1 MNECVYNRQDEED
14 ELMKIIGRTK
24 DGFILEASDNDVAAM
39 EGLYSHE
46 KRFEVGNLIDMNGLF
61 SKCKSIDIAFN
72 DISRLRTA
80 AKNILDA
87 TSWIEEF
94 RNG

>member
-1 MNECVYNRQDEED
+1 
-14 ELMKIIGRTK
+14 MKIIGRTK
-24 DGFILEASDNDVAAM
+24 DGFILEASRDDIAAM

-46 KRFEVGNLIDMNGLF
+46 KSFEVGDLIDMKGLF
-61 SKCKSIDIAFN
+61 SKCKSIDVAFN

-80 AKNILDA
+80 AKSILDA